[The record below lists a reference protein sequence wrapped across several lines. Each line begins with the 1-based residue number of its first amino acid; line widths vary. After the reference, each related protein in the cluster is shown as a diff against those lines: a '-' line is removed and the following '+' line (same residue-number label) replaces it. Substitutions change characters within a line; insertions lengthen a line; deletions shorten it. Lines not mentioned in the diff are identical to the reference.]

1 MLKKIFGF
9 FKSDFVKKIIVIGI
23 DTLIESKTAGIDKQL
38 AKALIEKIVESKQN
52 PISKNNVTNA
62 LYKLKS

>member
-9 FKSDFVKKIIVIGI
+9 FKSDFVKKVIVIGI

-38 AKALIEKIVESKQN
+38 AKTLLEKIVESKDNQVT
-52 PISKNNVTNA
+52 KMNVINA
-62 LYKLKS
+62 LDKVK

>member
-9 FKSDFVKKIIVIGI
+9 LKSNFVKKVIVVGV

-38 AKALIEKIVESKQN
+38 AKTLLEKIVESKDNQV
-52 PISKNNVTNA
+52 SKMNVINA
-62 LYKLKS
+62 LDKVK

>member
-9 FKSDFVKKIIVIGI
+9 FKSDFVKKIIVVGV

-38 AKALIEKIVESKQN
+38 AKTLLEKIVESKDNQVT
-52 PISKNNVTNA
+52 KMNVINA
-62 LYKLKS
+62 LDRLD

>member
-9 FKSDFVKKIIVIGI
+9 FKSDFVKKIIVIGV

-38 AKALIEKIVESKQN
+38 AKTLLEKIVESKDNQV
-52 PISKNNVTNA
+52 SKMNVINA
-62 LYKLKS
+62 LDKVK